1 MTILVTG
8 ATGKLGPHVAA
19 ALVRRGEQVRAL
31 VRDPERAAAVLPR
44 EVELVSGEFADTA
57 VVARELAAVDAM
69 LLLTPHG
76 PKMAAVQ
83 NGLID
88 LAAKVGTRVV
98 KVSGT
103 SAGIRADGPD
113 ACRQHFESEQH
124 LATAG
129 VPWSVLRPNGFMQ
142 TLIAAM
148 AGTIRE
154 RGIIANPLGSAG
166 ISLVDCA
173 DVGEAAAVVLTDP
186 AQDGRHHVLTGPA
199 APTYAEIAKVIE
211 EETGVAVGVVEVTPQ
226 QAGDAARA
234 RGLSDWE
241 AGHLAEMLEMFRSGA
256 SEYVTDDVQALTG
269 RPPRSVRDFVRDN
282 RRLFTS

>member
-1 MTILVTG
+1 V
-8 ATGKLGPHVAA
+8 
-19 ALVRRGEQVRAL
+19 QVRAL
-31 VRDPERAAAVLPR
+31 VRDPARAAAVLRP
-44 EVELVSGEFADTA
+44 EVELVPGEFADSA
-57 VVARELAAVDAM
+57 VVARELGAVDAM

-76 PKMAAVQ
+76 PEMAAVQ

-103 SAGIRADGPD
+103 SAGIRVDGPD

-129 VPWSVLRPNGFMQ
+129 VPWSVLRPNGYMQ
-142 TLIAAM
+142 TLIVAM
-148 AGTIRE
+148 AGMVRE
-154 RGIIANPLGSAG
+154 RGVIANPLGSAG

-173 DVGEAAAVVLTDP
+173 DVGEAAAAVLTDP
-186 AQDGRHHVLTGPA
+186 TQDGRHHVLTGPA
-199 APTYAEIAKVIE
+199 APTYAEIAAIIE
-211 EETGVAVGVVEVTPQ
+211 EETGAAVGVIDVTPQ

-241 AGHLAEMLEMFRSGA
+241 AGHLVEMLEMFRGGA
-256 SEYVTDDVQALTG
+256 SEYVTDDLQTLTG
-269 RPPRSVRDFVRDN
+269 RSPRSVRDFVRAN
-282 RRLFTS
+282 RSLFTP

>member
-1 MTILVTG
+1 MTVLVTG
-8 ATGKLGPHVAA
+8 ATGKLGPHVVA

-31 VRDPERAAAVLPR
+31 VRDPERAAAVLSP
-44 EVELVSGEFADTA
+44 EAELVPGEFADTA
-57 VVARELAAVDAM
+57 VVAREIAAVDAM

-76 PKMAAVQ
+76 PDMAAVQ

-103 SAGIRADGPD
+103 SSGIRADGPD

-129 VPWSVLRPNGFMQ
+129 VPWSVLCPNGFMQ
-142 TLIAAM
+142 TLVVAM
-148 AGTIRE
+148 AGMIRE

-173 DVGEAAAVVLTDP
+173 DVGEAAAAVLADP

-199 APTYAEIAKVIE
+199 APTYTEIAATIE
-211 EETGVAVGVVEVTPQ
+211 EETGMAVGVVDVTPQ

-234 RGLSDWE
+234 RGLGDWE
-241 AGHLAEMLEMFRSGA
+241 AGHLMEMLEMFRSGA
-256 SEYVTDDVQALTG
+256 SEYVTDDVRTLTG
-269 RPPRSVRDFVRDN
+269 HPPRSVRDFVRDN
-282 RRLFTS
+282 RRLFTG